1 MLPSDQTKQN
11 LLRAARTVLRPLVRI
26 ALRNGLLYSDFTKEV
41 REAFIEGAQA
51 LAVES
56 GRAPSTMRIRLMT
69 GLPSTDVARLS
80 QERTTEGGAADDQ
93 VRMDLHTVAASVMS
107 AWHSESGYVFAYG
120 LPVDLP
126 IRASKGRPSLQHLVE
141 ITDDSVDVEVVVEQL
156 LDAGC
161 IKTVG
166 DGRYTVVSRVYMPSE
181 ISAEGVRYFSE
192 AIERFVST
200 VEHNLLGERGTE
212 EKRMERLVFADHG
225 IPESRLNELSEF
237 MKKQWDLFANP
248 IDDLMNSS
256 QMSRTDPNEPIVNT
270 GVGVYQY
277 VSRMPAETSS
287 EQEPGEG
294 PSR

>member
-1 MLPSDQTKQN
+1 MLPSDQIKHN
-11 LLRAARTVLRPLVRI
+11 LLAAARTVLRPLVRI
-26 ALRNGLLYSDFTKEV
+26 ALRNGLLYSDFAKEV

-51 LAVES
+51 LAVEG
-56 GRAPSTMRIRLMT
+56 GREPSAMRIRLMT

-80 QERTTEGGAADDQ
+80 KERTAEGGADDQ
-93 VRMDLHTVAASVMS
+93 IRFDLHTVAASVMS

-126 IRASKGRPSLQHLVE
+126 IRAPKGRPSLEHLVE
-141 ITDDSVDVEVVVEQL
+141 LTDDSVDVGVVVEQL

-161 IKTVG
+161 IKSVG
-166 DGRYTVVSRVYMPSE
+166 PDRYSVVSRIYMPTE
-181 ISAEGVRYFSE
+181 MSAEGVRYFSE

-200 VEHNLLGERGTE
+200 VEHNLLGERGAE

-237 MKKQWDLFANP
+237 MKKQWELFANP

-256 QMSRTDPNEPIVNT
+256 QMSTSDPNEATVST

-277 VSRMPAETSS
+277 VSRQPAEARSK
-287 EQEPGEG
+287 EELGEG
-294 PSR
+294 QSK